1 MFWIWKFLEFII
13 IFIEFEEKNNNKIRG
28 FFIKIIDELLSNNGY
43 KKAYIEKRRCEL
55 YFRL

>member
-28 FFIKIIDELLSNNGY
+28 FCIKIIDELLSNNGY
-43 KKAYIEKRRCEL
+43 KKAYI
-55 YFRL
+55 